1 MKDGTW
7 TDSYFYFGVS
17 SLFLD
22 LWVLAAVVLP
32 TSLALIEQCGN
43 TVEYSGNTGEGGGRI
58 NVRVSSVTVSGSCGC
73 CRDQHR

>member
-1 MKDGTW
+1 MMKDGTW

-43 TVEYSGNTGEGGGRI
+43 TVRGRGWQNQCEGFLCNSFWI
-58 NVRVSSVTVSGSCGC
+58 VWVL
-73 CRDQHR
+73 